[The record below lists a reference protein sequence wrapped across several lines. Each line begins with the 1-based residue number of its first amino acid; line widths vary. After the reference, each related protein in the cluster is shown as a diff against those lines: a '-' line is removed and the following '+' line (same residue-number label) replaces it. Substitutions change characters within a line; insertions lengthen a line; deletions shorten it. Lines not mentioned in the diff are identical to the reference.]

1 MGDTPISYGLRR
13 YREGWVGTNCDG
25 VPLVGKIGAGLS
37 TMTRL
42 FWFGRGS
49 RPFDLDVRDNPRPPH
64 EMITMATK
72 KTSMFTLTERLT
84 ISAAATDTF
93 ATIDLGSYV
102 DVGDRQALQVHSVDF
117 ITQGTTADERVP
129 IALGA
134 NGVVQCQVTDLNR
147 GGLVFADDRALVA
160 SSALDYLGNGGL
172 NIETD
177 MYPDNYGKGSEDGR
191 YVVND
196 QLYITGRS
204 SILDTAKSVNITVRV
219 NASIVSLTAKD
230 FMAIAIQSTAAD
242 N

>member
-1 MGDTPISYGLRR
+1 M
-13 YREGWVGTNCDG
+13 VG
-25 VPLVGKIGAGLS
+25 GAGPS
-37 TMTRL
+37 TSVQETTPDHPKRA
-42 FWFGRGS
+42 
-49 RPFDLDVRDNPRPPH
+49 D
-64 EMITMATK
+64 TMAAK

-117 ITQGTTADERVP
+117 IFQGTAAGQTFPFV
-129 IALGA
+129 ALG
-134 NGVVQCQVTDLNR
+134 GSGIVHVQITDLNR
-147 GGLVFADDRALVA
+147 GGLVFADDRSLVA
-160 SSALDYLGNGGL
+160 SGSL
-172 NIETD
+172 NYDTDAFLTNATD
-177 MYPDNYGKGSEDGR
+177 MYPDNYGKGSDDGR

-204 SILDTAKSVNITVRV
+204 SAIASGESVNVTVRV